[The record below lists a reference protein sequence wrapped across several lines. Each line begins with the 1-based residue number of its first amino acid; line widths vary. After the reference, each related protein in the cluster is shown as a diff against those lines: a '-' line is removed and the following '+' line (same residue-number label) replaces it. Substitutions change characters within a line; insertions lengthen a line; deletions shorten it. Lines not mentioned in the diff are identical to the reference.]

1 LGLSSGEVVHDAK
14 GCEWCGFT
22 GFHGRQGLFE
32 VMEVTP
38 RVREAI
44 RPKTEAVALEQIAR
58 REGMATM
65 IEDGVGKCRAGLT
78 TIDEVFRV
86 AASL

>member
-1 LGLSSGEVVHDAK
+1 
-14 GCEWCGFT
+14 
-22 GFHGRQGLFE
+22 
-32 VMEVTP
+32 MEVTP

-65 IEDGVGKCRAGLT
+65 IEDGVSKCRAGLT

-86 AASL
+86 TASL

>member
-1 LGLSSGEVVHDAK
+1 
-14 GCEWCGFT
+14 
-22 GFHGRQGLFE
+22 
-32 VMEVTP
+32 MEVTP

-58 REGMATM
+58 REGMTTM
-65 IEDGVGKCRAGLT
+65 IEDGVSKCRAGLT

-86 AASL
+86 TASL